1 MIMMKLSVFIS
12 LITLLSHFQFASGAD
27 RDFHSNNGQK
37 IRGSVV
43 KYFEDGDV
51 LLKRASDKQLF
62 RINLNIF
69 TEDDQA
75 FVKNN
80 FPPNHD
86 ALPTFNRPLSDRD
99 LAINTQFIDRIIE
112 AKLRTYSQRP
122 GKEISNETFLRR
134 AYLKIIGRIP
144 TLEETQEFFAKRD
157 KKARGELNDKLLA
170 SEGYNKNWYIYWADI
185 LRAKTRVG
193 NQGSDGYPFVRY
205 LKDSIATNKPYDVWV
220 KEMLSSTGPMWERGN
235 GAVGYFYRD
244 QGMGLDNMA
253 NTVRVFLGT
262 SLECAQCHDHPFD
275 RWTQKQF
282 YEMAAFTH
290 GVGSVNR
297 RNDQLNDLNKLVR
310 DEMKENEEERNQI
323 NRAFDYVKDILSPGL
338 DDLGKGQINLPN
350 DYQYDNAKPGEKLE
364 AKTIFGLVV
373 ELDENLKEKG
383 SRASYA
389 SWLASP
395 DNPRFSTVIANRLW
409 KTAFG
414 YGLIEPVDNM
424 YDDTLPTHPKLML
437 HLEKLMVALDY
448 DMKEFLRIIYNTQA
462 FQREAPAREITSRD
476 SKDETMPPEVKWV
489 IAGPNP
495 DFPKRGAAPYF
506 YQGPVMQRM
515 SGEQLWDSLVG
526 LNYPDLDTRINSRTP
541 EDGFDRFVRFSQM
554 NAEDIFEEVMAKYNS
569 KKANRNMDMEMAAK
583 PMAPK
588 NKKCPIKTTKDA
600 NPNIT
605 AMNEKGETVA
615 FCCNGCKNKFMA
627 SLPASAKKNEMAS
640 MKAAPLNE
648 MCPIKPDRRADPD
661 ITAKDSK
668 GETVAFCCK
677 GCVNKFA
684 AAQPAMNG
692 NSMMANMGM
701 DSTKPSESEGFKR
714 KGTPTRDTKSLRAA
728 EVGDPAPRGHLI
740 LQFGGS
746 PRDQIQ
752 VSHKE
757 AAVNQVLAMIN
768 GYVEKYLVN
777 NKKSVTLNEIA
788 KGSSMEEK
796 INLAFLAILQRKPN
810 TRELTDFKDMIKKL
824 DVEDFHKDIVW
835 TLLNS
840 HEFMFVQ

>member
-1 MIMMKLSVFIS
+1 MRFSSFAVFFLQLFLVFGVFS
-12 LITLLSHFQFASGAD
+12 AN
-27 RDFHSNNGQK
+27 RDFRSKTGKVINGDV
-37 IRGSVV
+37 I
-43 KYFEDGDV
+43 KYFEDGTI
-51 LLKRASDKQLF
+51 LLKRSKDLQLF
-62 RINLNIF
+62 RIDLSIF

-86 ALPTFNRPLSDRD
+86 ALPTFSRPLSERD
-99 LAINTQFIDRIIE
+99 LAINAQYIDRLVE
-112 AKLRTYSQRP
+112 TKLRSYNQRP
-122 GKEISNETFLRR
+122 NKEITNETFLRR

-144 TLEETQEFFAKRD
+144 TLEETETFLTQRD
-157 KKARGELNDKLLA
+157 RKARTQLIDQLLA
-170 SEGYNKNWYIYWADI
+170 SEGFNKNWYIYWADI

-193 NQGSDGYPFVRY
+193 NRGSDGYPFVKY
-205 LKDSIATNKPYDVWV
+205 VKDSIAANKPYDAWV
-220 KEMLSSTGPMWERGN
+220 KEMLSSTGPMWVRGN

-282 YEMAAFTH
+282 YEMAAFTN
-290 GVGSVNR
+290 GAARMQLKDEQVGKLS
-297 RNDQLNDLNKLVR
+297 KLVR
-310 DEMKENEEERNQI
+310 AAQKENEEDRQKI
-323 NRAFDYVKDILSPGL
+323 RRAFLPVQDLLTPGL
-338 DDLGKGQINLPN
+338 DDLGKGEISLPN
-350 DYQYDNAKPGEKLE
+350 DYQYDNAKPGQKLE

-414 YGLIEPVDNM
+414 IGLIEPVDNM
-424 YDDTLPTHPKLML
+424 YDDTLPTDPKLML
-437 HLEKLMVALDY
+437 HLEKLMVALEF
-448 DMKEFLRIIYNTQA
+448 DMKEFLRIVYNTKA
-462 FQREAPAREITSRD
+462 FQRAAPSREINSRD
-476 SKDETMPPEVKWV
+476 TKDESMPMEIKWV

-495 DFPKRGAAPYF
+495 NFPKRGASPYF
-506 YQGPVMQRM
+506 YQGPVMERM

-526 LNYPDLDTRINSRTP
+526 LNFPDLDTRISSRAP
-541 EDGFDRFVRFSQM
+541 ENGFDQYLRYSSM
-554 NAEDIFEEVMAKYNS
+554 DADEIFDEVMAKF
-569 KKANRNMDMEMAAK
+569 KAGNARNNMNTEMAAK
-583 PMAPK
+583 GPL
-588 NKKCPIKTTKDA
+588 NKMCPLK
-600 NPNIT
+600 PNREAKSSIT
-605 AMNEKGETVA
+605 ALNEKGETVA
-615 FCCNGCKNKFMA
+615 FCCNGCKNKFTA
-627 SLPASAKKNEMAS
+627 SLPPAAQKAS
-640 MKAAPLNE
+640 MAAKTLSPLNE

-661 ITAKDSK
+661 ITAKNSK
-668 GETVAFCCK
+668 GETVAFCCN
-677 GCVNKFA
+677 GCKNRFSA
-684 AAQPAMNG
+684 TQPGPGSPMNMSGMNMASDSPSG
-692 NSMMANMGM
+692 NS
-701 DSTKPSESEGFKR
+701 SHQR
-714 KGTPTRDTKSLRAA
+714 KGTLTKDLNSLRAA
-728 EVGDPAPRGHLI
+728 EVGDPAPRGHMI

-768 GYVEKYLVN
+768 GYVEKNLVN
-777 NKKSVTLNEIA
+777 NKKSVTLNKIA
-788 KGSSMEEK
+788 EGTSIEDK
-796 INLAFLAILQRKPN
+796 INLSFLAILQRKPN
-810 TRELTDFKDMIKKL
+810 ASELKDFKEMINQLKV
-824 DVEDFHKDIVW
+824 DDFHKDIVW

>member
-1 MIMMKLSVFIS
+1 MTKFLLCFIP
-12 LITLLSHFQFASGAD
+12 LLTATSGFSAD
-27 RDFHSNNGQK
+27 RDFRTRTGNVINGD
-37 IRGSVV
+37 VV
-43 KYFEDGDV
+43 QYFEDGTI
-51 LLKRASDKQLF
+51 LLKRSNDNQLF
-62 RINLNIF
+62 RIDLSIF
-69 TEDDQA
+69 TDDDQA

-86 ALPTFNRPLSDRD
+86 ALPTFTRPLSDRD
-99 LAINTQFIDRIIE
+99 LAINAQFIDRIIE
-112 AKLRTYSQRP
+112 TKLRSYNQRP
-122 GKEISNETFLRR
+122 NKEISNETFLRR

-144 TLEETQEFFAKRD
+144 TLEETQEFLSQRD
-157 KKARGELNDKLLA
+157 RKARGQLIDKLLA
-170 SEGYNKNWYIYWADI
+170 SDGYNKNWYIYWADI
-185 LRAKTRVG
+185 LRAKTRV
-193 NQGSDGYPFVRY
+193 NNKYSDGYPFVRY
-205 LKDSIATNKPYDVWV
+205 LKDSIAANKPYDKWV

-282 YEMAAFTH
+282 YEMAAFTN
-290 GVGSVNR
+290 GVGNVSSK
-297 RNDQLNDLNKLVR
+297 NDQLKALNKMAR
-310 DEMKENEEERNQI
+310 AAQKENEEERNQI
-323 NRAFDYVKDILSPGL
+323 RRAFEYVTDILNPGL
-338 DDLGKGQINLPN
+338 DDLGKGEIALPN

-364 AKTIFGLVV
+364 AKTIFGLVL
-373 ELDENLKEKG
+373 ELDENLEEKG

-395 DNPRFSTVIANRLW
+395 DNPRFSTVVANRLW

-414 YGLIEPVDNM
+414 IGLIEPVDNM

-448 DMKEFLRIIYNTQA
+448 DMKEFLRIVYNTKA
-462 FQREAPAREITSRD
+462 FQRATPSREINSRD
-476 SKDETMPPEVKWV
+476 TKDESMPMEIKWV

-495 DFPKRGAAPYF
+495 NFPKRGAAPYF
-506 YQGPVMQRM
+506 YQGPVMERM
-515 SGEQLWDSLVG
+515 SGEQLWDSLVS

-541 EDGFDRFVRFSQM
+541 EDGFDRFERYSQM
-554 NAEDIFEEVMAKYNS
+554 EAQGIFDEVMERYNAKRQ
-569 KKANRNMDMEMAAK
+569 ATDMAMGPK
-583 PMAPK
+583 TAPI
-588 NKKCPIKTTKDA
+588 NKKCPIKTGRDA

-605 AMNEKGETVA
+605 AKNAKGETVA
-615 FCCNGCKNKFMA
+615 FCCNGCKNKFTAALPPSVKKAAMA
-627 SLPASAKKNEMAS
+627 SQKVG
-640 MKAAPLNE
+640 PLNE
-648 MCPIKPDRRADPD
+648 MCPVKPDRRADPS

-668 GETVAFCCK
+668 GETVAFCCN
-677 GCVNKFA
+677 GCKNKFA
-684 AAQPAMNG
+684 ASQPAPNSAMSGMNMAS
-692 NSMMANMGM
+692 NSPSGS
-701 DSTKPSESEGFKR
+701 DSNKR
-714 KGTPTRDTKSLRAA
+714 KGTPTKDLKSLRAS

-768 GYVEKYLVN
+768 GYVEKNLVN
-777 NKKSVTLNEIA
+777 NKKSVILNKIA
-788 KGSSMEEK
+788 EGSSIEEK
-796 INLAFLAILQRKPN
+796 INLSFLALLQRKPN
-810 TRELTDFKDMIKKL
+810 ASELKDFKEMINQLKV
-824 DVEDFHKDIVW
+824 DDFHKDIVW
-835 TLLNS
+835 ALLNS

>member
-1 MIMMKLSVFIS
+1 MMKLQLFVFLFGS
-12 LITLLSHFQFASGAD
+12 LLFSHFTFGAA

-37 IRGSVV
+37 INGTVI
-43 KYFEDGDV
+43 KFFEDGDV
-51 LLKRASDKQLF
+51 LLRRTKDQQLF
-62 RINLNIF
+62 RINLDIF
-69 TEDDQA
+69 TQDDQA

-86 ALPTFNRPLSDRD
+86 ALPTFNRPLSERD
-99 LAINTQFIDRIIE
+99 LAINSQFIDRIIE
-112 AKLRTYSQRP
+112 TKLRSYNQRP
-122 GKEISNETFLRR
+122 NQEISNETFLRR

-144 TLEETQEFFAKRD
+144 TLEETQDFLSQRD
-157 KKARGELNDKLLA
+157 RKARGQLIDKLLA

-205 LKDSIATNKPYDVWV
+205 LKDSIAANKPYDVWV

-244 QGMGLDNMA
+244 QGMGLDNMS

-290 GVGSVNR
+290 GVGSVSR
-297 RNDQLNDLNKLVR
+297 KNDQLNDLNKLVR
-310 DEMKENEEERNQI
+310 AEMKKNEEERNQI
-323 NRAFDYVKDILSPGL
+323 NRAFDYVNDILRPGL
-338 DDLGKGQINLPN
+338 DDLGKGEISLPK

-373 ELDENLKEKG
+373 ELDENLEEKG

-437 HLEKLMVALDY
+437 HLEKLIVALDY
-448 DMKEFLRIIYNTQA
+448 DMKEFLRIIYNTKA
-462 FQREAPAREITSRD
+462 FQREVPAREITSRD

-506 YQGPVMQRM
+506 YQGPVLSRM
-515 SGEQLWDSLVG
+515 TGEQIWDSLVT
-526 LNYPDLDTRINSRTP
+526 LNYPDSDTRINSRTP
-541 EDGFDRFVRFSQM
+541 EDGYDRFDRFSQM
-554 NAEDIFEEVMAKYNS
+554 SAEDIFEEVMERYNS
-569 KKANRNMDMEMAAK
+569 RKAQRNMNMEMDMDAK
-583 PMAPK
+583 PMAAT
-588 NKKCPIKTTKDA
+588 NQKCPIKPTRDV
-600 NPNIT
+600 NPSIT
-605 AMNEKGETVA
+605 AKNEKGETVA
-615 FCCNGCKNKFMA
+615 FCCNGCKNKFTA
-627 SLPASAKKNEMAS
+627 SLPTAGNKTEMAT

-661 ITAKDSK
+661 ITAKNSK
-668 GETVAFCCK
+668 GEVVAFCCR
-677 GCVNKFA
+677 GCVNKFSA
-684 AAQPAMNG
+684 APPAMN
-692 NSMMANMGM
+692 NNMISADNGM
-701 DSTKPSESEGFKR
+701 NATEEYQR
-714 KGTPTRDTKSLRAA
+714 KGTPTRDPKSLRAA

-768 GYVEKYLVN
+768 GYAEKYLVS
-777 NKKSVTLNEIA
+777 NKKSYTLNEIA

-810 TRELTDFKDMIKKL
+810 TRELTDFKDMIKQL
-824 DVEDFHKDIVW
+824 DVEDYYKDVVW